1 LANYAGTNA
10 ANIKGL
16 LRIYDTTF
24 FPDRCEKVHH
34 CTVEA
39 AITTVEYWEYFK
51 KDEHQLIK
59 EILLWEL
66 QVSSFDQVPPADRSK
81 QLNDVVKR
89 INMNRPHYRAFVKC
103 VKNYNADKREKRLRL
118 GEQKGTFVTM
128 ATHNRKIGH
137 LHWRNNCLQN
147 QLGDQVRITNGLG
160 QQVRDLEQHKGVL
173 EQQVGDLQQ
182 RNGDLEQ
189 EVGDLRQQ
197 VGGLQQ
203 RNGDLEQEVGD
214 LRQRNGDLEQEVGD
228 LRQRNGDLEQ
238 QVGDL
243 RQQVGGLQQR
253 NGDLEQ
259 EVGDLRQQ
267 VGGLQQRN
275 DVLEHQAVDLKN
287 EVSEFKRE
295 VRELK
300 EGNAT
305 LIAQNATIIAENATL
320 NTVVSKLEA
329 RLEDTNNRLMEF
341 VALVASGSR
350 VTTGGPLH
358 D

>member
-39 AITTVEYWEYFK
+39 AIATVEYWELFK

-103 VKNYNADKREKRLRL
+103 VKNYNEDKREKRLRL

-147 QLGDQVRITNGLG
+147 QLGNQVRITNGLG
-160 QQVRDLEQHKGVL
+160 QQVRDLEQHKSVL
-173 EQQVGDLQQ
+173 EQHVGDLQQ
-182 RNGDLEQ
+182 RNGVLEQ

-203 RNGDLEQEVGD
+203 RNGDLEQQVEG
-214 LRQRNGDLEQEVGD
+214 LQQRNDV
-228 LRQRNGDLEQ
+228 LEQ
-238 QVGDL
+238 QVEGLQQRNDVL
-243 RQQVGGLQQR
+243 EQQVEGLQQR
-253 NGDLEQ
+253 NGVLEQ

-267 VGGLQQRN
+267 VGCLQQRN

-287 EVSEFKRE
+287 EVREFKRE

-329 RLEDTNNRLMEF
+329 RIEETNNRFMEL